1 MKRWMALLVL
11 LAALMVI
18 GCSRREA
25 PVAEGNQAPDFTLN
39 DLSGRPIQLSSLKG
53 KVVLLNFWATWCPPC
68 REEVPSLVNLN
79 RVMQG
84 KAFQML
90 AVSIDEGGKDAVAS
104 FFKKTGVV
112 LPALLDTQGKVSL
125 LYGTS
130 GVPETFVIDGQGVIV
145 KKVMGGLDWNSTE
158 VISYLDGLLGK

>member
-1 MKRWMALLVL
+1 
-11 LAALMVI
+11 
-18 GCSRREA
+18 
-25 PVAEGNQAPDFTLN
+25 VAEGNQAPDFTLN

>member
-1 MKRWMALLVL
+1 
-11 LAALMVI
+11 
-18 GCSRREA
+18 
-25 PVAEGNQAPDFTLN
+25 
-39 DLSGRPIQLSSLKG
+39 
-53 KVVLLNFWATWCPPC
+53 
-68 REEVPSLVNLN
+68 
-79 RVMQG
+79 MQG